1 MRKNYLSIHQLDLIF
16 HTEIFQ
22 PMHFKLEF
30 KILLHSILKF
40 CAVSASYKKKNKNK
54 FLKEK
59 NLKLKHKKEAKSTP

>member
-1 MRKNYLSIHQLDLIF
+1 
-16 HTEIFQ
+16 
-22 PMHFKLEF
+22 MHFKLEF

>member
-40 CAVSASYKKKNKNK
+40 CAVSASYKNKNK
-54 FLKEK
+54 FLREK